1 LRGRGF
7 VAAAC
12 YKVDERLLS
21 IKILPLRGGLRRSG
35 SVSARLALTIL
46 CLMLG
51 ACGGLD
57 SRGELTTVTSVDLS
71 RYAGTWYEIAR
82 LPMWFQRHCVDS
94 KAIYSSRPDGA
105 ILVHNECVTNTGE
118 VEQAEGVAT
127 VVDAKTNARLTVIFD
142 NWFARLFGSSRE
154 GNYWIL
160 DLDPEYRT
168 AMVGTPDRRYLW
180 ILSRTP
186 QFDEA
191 MYRRLVER
199 AQQLGYP
206 VSDLIRARHPASS

>member
-1 LRGRGF
+1 MMLMRKSRVRYRVDGSGF
-7 VAAAC
+7 V
-12 YKVDERLLS
+12 
-21 IKILPLRGGLRRSG
+21 
-35 SVSARLALTIL
+35 SVRLAVAVL
-46 CLMLG
+46 CFTLG
-51 ACGGLD
+51 ACAGVVSKADL
-57 SRGELTTVTSVDLS
+57 STVASVDLS

-94 KAIYSSRPDGA
+94 KAIYSGRPDG
-105 ILVHNECVTNTGE
+105 LVGAHNECVTESGG
-118 VEQAEGVAT
+118 VEQVEGVAS
-127 VVDAKTNARLTVIFD
+127 VVDPKTNARLTVVFD

-186 QFDEA
+186 QLEDST
-191 MYRRLVER
+191 YQRLVER
-199 AQQLGYP
+199 ARQLGYP
-206 VSDLIRARHPASS
+206 VSDLIKARRPVSS